1 MSTKKPKN
9 GISRL
14 LQIAGKEKRLLI
26 LSAILAIIHVLLT
39 VIPYVLIYDVI
50 KAMLAPPVD
59 TALIVSYIYKAVFAM
74 IAAYG
79 LLYVSGVASHI
90 AAFNILY
97 ELRKQMA
104 EKLGRLPIGFI
115 NQTNSGALKKI
126 MADDVERVENFI
138 AHSIPDF
145 VKGIALPVVTL
156 TYLFTVNWMLALSSC
171 LPIILLAVFMPILF
185 SKSRNSVLNDYHHA
199 LESMNSGIVEFVR
212 AMPVIKIFGHTADSF
227 ASYSGSVYRFRD
239 MVTEYIRTSSPGYGV
254 FISFISNA
262 SLPVLALGFYL
273 YFNAGLSPAVF
284 FLFLILGAGYIRP
297 LFALSSIS
305 TQISLINH
313 GVKRL
318 DSILFSQEQETT
330 GEQELTSDFS
340 IDFEA
345 VSFSYDDQVLV
356 LNGVNFSVPQGSIT
370 ALVGPS
376 GSGKSTAAQLV
387 SRFWDVKYGRILIG
401 KQDIRELKPEEL
413 MKHVSFVFQD
423 SFMFQQTIFE
433 NIRMG
438 MDRTEKEIIEA
449 AKAAQCHRFIKQL
462 PNGYQTLWGANG
474 IHLSGGEQQRIQLA
488 RAILKDAPILIL
500 DEATAFSDPENEYLI
515 QQAFNK
521 LISNKTVIVIA
532 HRLST
537 ITSCDQIVVMDQG
550 RVTGIGLHEELL
562 HDCTLYQKMWNAHT
576 RAKEFSLSAGTAE
589 HQATKIQNTH
599 L

>member
-1 MSTKKPKN
+1 MSTRKPKN

-14 LQIAGKEKRLLI
+14 LQIAGKEKLLLI
-26 LSAILAIIHVLLT
+26 LSAILAVIHVLLT
-39 VIPYVLIYDVI
+39 VIPYILIYYVI
-50 KAMLAPPVD
+50 KTMLVPPVNID
-59 TALIVSYIYKAVFAM
+59 LIYSYLYKAVFAM

-79 LLYVSGVASHI
+79 LLYASGVASHI

-115 NQTNSGALKKI
+115 NQNNSGALKKI
-126 MADDVERVENFI
+126 MADDVERIENFI

-145 VKGIALPVVTL
+145 VKGIVLPVVTL
-156 TYLFTVNWMLALSSC
+156 VYLFTVNWMLALCSC
-171 LPIILLAVFMPILF
+171 LPIILMAVIMPIMF
-185 SKSRNSVLNDYHHA
+185 SKSRNSGLTAYHNS
-199 LESMNSGIVEFVR
+199 LERMNSGIVEFVR

-239 MVTEYIRTSSPGYGV
+239 MVVEYIKSSSPGYAI

-273 YFNAGLSPAVF
+273 FFNGGLSLAVF
-284 FLFLILGAGYIRP
+284 FLFLILGVGYIRP
-297 LFALSSIS
+297 LFALSNMG

-318 DSILFSQEQETT
+318 DEILFSQEQETA
-330 GEQELTSDFS
+330 GEQQLTNDFS
-340 IDFEA
+340 IDFDA

-356 LNGVNFSVPQGSIT
+356 LNGVSFSVPQGSIT

-401 KQDIRELKPEEL
+401 KQDIRELRPEEL

-438 MDRTEKEIIEA
+438 MDRTEKEIIQA
-449 AKAAQCHRFIKQL
+449 AKAAQCHNFIEQM
-462 PNGYQTLWGANG
+462 PQGYQTLWGANG

-488 RAILKDAPILIL
+488 RAILKDSPILIL
-500 DEATAFSDPENEYLI
+500 DEATAFSDPENEQLI

-537 ITSCDQIVVMDQG
+537 ITSCDQIVVLDRG
-550 RVTGIGLHEELL
+550 LVAGIGKHEELMD
-562 HDCTLYQKMWNAHT
+562 DCTLYKNMWNAHA
-576 RAKEFSLSAGTAE
+576 RAKEFALTEHSEIQHISLKNPE
-589 HQATKIQNTH
+589 Y
-599 L
+599 

>member
-9 GISRL
+9 GIGRL
-14 LQIAGKEKRLLI
+14 LQIAGKEKLLLI
-26 LSAILAIIHVLLT
+26 LSAILAVIHVLLS
-39 VIPYVLIYDVI
+39 VIPYILVYYIM

-59 TALIVSYIYKAVFAM
+59 TQQVFNYIYQAVIAM
-74 IAAYG
+74 IVAYG
-79 LLYVSGVASHI
+79 LLYASGVTSHI

-115 NQTNSGALKKI
+115 NQNNSGALKKI
-126 MADDVERVENFI
+126 MADDVERIENFI

-145 VKGIALPVVTL
+145 VKGVALPIVTL
-156 TYLFTVNWMLALSSC
+156 VYLFTVNWMLALSSC
-171 LPIILLAVFMPILF
+171 LPIVLLAIFMPVLF
-185 SKSRNSVLNDYHHA
+185 SKTRNSVLTAYHES
-199 LESMNSGIVEFVR
+199 LENMNSGIVEFVR

-227 ASYSGSVYRFRD
+227 EQYSGSVYRFRD
-239 MVTEYIRTSSPGYGV
+239 MVEAYIRMASPGFGI

-262 SLPVLALGFYL
+262 SLPLLALGFYL
-273 YFNAGLSPAVF
+273 FFNGGLSLPVF
-284 FLFLILGAGYIRP
+284 FLFLILGVGYIRP
-297 LFALSSIS
+297 LFALNNMG

-318 DSILFSQEQETT
+318 DEILFSQEQETT
-330 GEQELTSDFS
+330 GNEKLTTDFS
-340 IDFEA
+340 IAFEE
-345 VSFSYDDQVLV
+345 VSFSYNDQTMALSKVS
-356 LNGVNFSVPQGSIT
+356 FSIPQGSIT

-387 SRFWDVKYGRILIG
+387 SRFWDVNSGCITIGR
-401 KQDIRELKPEEL
+401 QDIRSLKPEEL

-438 MDRTEKEIIEA
+438 MDKTEKEIVKA
-449 AKAAQCHRFIKQL
+449 AKAAQCHDFIEKL
-462 PNGYQTLWGANG
+462 PQGYQTLWGEKG

-488 RAILKDAPILIL
+488 RAILKDSPILIL
-500 DEATAFSDPENEYLI
+500 DEATAFSDPENEHLI
-515 QQAFNK
+515 QQAFNQ

-537 ITSCDQIVVMDQG
+537 ITSCDQIVVLDKGQLN
-550 RVTGIGLHEELL
+550 GIGSHQELL
-562 HDCTLYQKMWNAHT
+562 EDCTLYQKMWNAHT
-576 RAKEFSLSAGTAE
+576 RAKEFTLSE
-589 HQATKIQNTH
+589 Y
-599 L
+599 